1 MLTIW
6 FAFLAGLAGSFHC
19 IGMCGGVVAALSVTR
34 GDRPLSARLGT
45 QLFYNLGRITTY
57 ALLGGVAGWLGAALD
72 LSALRPFTR
81 WFLFAAHGFVI
92 MVGLGS
98 LFGVGPFGIA
108 LLDGRGARW
117 FAAPLRLAAGS
128 GSAWAAYPLGLVL
141 GFIPCGLV
149 YAPLIS
155 AAAGAAPLQG
165 ALQLAALG
173 LGTLPVLFLFGSAT
187 SAISGG
193 LKALMLRL
201 AGLCVALMGA
211 AGLWRALAASC
222 CG

>member
-34 GDRPLSARLGT
+34 GSRPLPARLAT
-45 QLFYNLGRITTY
+45 QLYYNLGRITTY
-57 ALLGGVAGWLGAALD
+57 TLLGALAGWLGAALD
-72 LSALRPFTR
+72 LAALRPFTR
-81 WFLFAAHGFVI
+81 WFLVAAHSFVI
-92 MVGLGS
+92 LVGLGS
-98 LFGVGPFGIA
+98 LFAFGPFGIA

-117 FAAPLRLAAGS
+117 FAAPLRLVAGS
-128 GSAWAAYPLGLVL
+128 SSALAAYPLGLVL

-155 AAAGAAPLQG
+155 AAAGAAPLEG
-165 ALQLAALG
+165 ALMLAALG

-193 LKALMLRL
+193 LRNVMLRL

-211 AGLWRALAASC
+211 AGLWRTLAARC
-222 CG
+222 CN

>member
-1 MLTIW
+1 VLTIW

-34 GDRPLSARLGT
+34 GNRPLASRLAT
-45 QLFYNLGRITTY
+45 QLCYNLGRITTY
-57 ALLGGVAGWLGAALD
+57 TLLGALAGWLGAALD
-72 LSALRPFTR
+72 LAVLRPFTR
-81 WFLFAAHGFVI
+81 WFLVAAHGFVI
-92 MVGLGS
+92 VVGLAS
-98 LFGVGPFGIA
+98 LCGAGPLGIA
-108 LLDGRGARW
+108 ALDGRGARF
-117 FAAPLRLAAGS
+117 FAPPLRLVAGS
-128 GSAWAAYPLGLVL
+128 GSALAAYPLGLVL

-155 AAAGAAPLQG
+155 AAAGAAPLTG

-173 LGTLPVLFLFGSAT
+173 VGTLPVLFLFGSAT

-193 LKALMLRL
+193 LTSAMLRL
-201 AGLCVALMGA
+201 AGLSVALMGA
-211 AGLWRALAASC
+211 AGLWRTLAASC